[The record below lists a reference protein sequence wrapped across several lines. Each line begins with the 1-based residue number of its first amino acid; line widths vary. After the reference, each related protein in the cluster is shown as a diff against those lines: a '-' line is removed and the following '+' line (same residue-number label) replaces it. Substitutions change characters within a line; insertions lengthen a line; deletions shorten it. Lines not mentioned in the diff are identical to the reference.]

1 MSVRRRCWWWWLG
14 DKRESLAADCKISR
28 DEAFQKAKLRPDRS
42 TADGPSLW
50 RGESIAFV
58 EIWKKSISVEFST
71 DKMNAQGKKC
81 PLAVH
86 SAVNESQFRTRDK
99 SGVFVKSWLSTSVE
113 WENETRKVDLK
124 QTWPEGLVSWLR
136 LNLLC
141 FVPNARP
148 IIWNLGFHSCRSLET
163 IYRLILV
170 IDHFYSSQTVFNNSL
185 TIVVCLCLSLMR
197 AVDCSGWVGDPAPT
211 RQVGWI
217 AAVLARWQGGG
228 GWWGGERTEYV
239 HRKTDQIPETWIWLE
254 HSISFGLLMV

>member
-1 MSVRRRCWWWWLG
+1 MSTC
-14 DKRESLAADCKISR
+14 C
-28 DEAFQKAKLRPDRS
+28 
-42 TADGPSLW
+42 
-50 RGESIAFV
+50 
-58 EIWKKSISVEFST
+58 
-71 DKMNAQGKKC
+71 
-81 PLAVH
+81 
-86 SAVNESQFRTRDK
+86 AVNESQFRTRDK

-124 QTWPEGLVSWLR
+124 QTWPEGLVSWPR

-185 TIVVCLCLSLMR
+185 IIVVCLCLSLMR

-217 AAVLARWQGGG
+217 AAVLARWQGEGG
-228 GWWGGERTEYV
+228 DGEGKERSMSIGKQTKYQKLEFDWNILSVLVCWWYRYA
-239 HRKTDQIPETWIWLE
+239 
-254 HSISFGLLMV
+254 SISVFCQRWFMFIKWPHAGWLALVMMDEKGRK